1 MYHIGDQYH
10 EGAEYNRYALKKID
24 ERNLSPRRKSKLAGW
39 YEDRIAEEEA
49 MCEKLKAVGHEIYMQ
64 IKEAKEKGE
73 K

>member
-1 MYHIGDQYH
+1 MTNNFWL
-10 EGAEYNRYALKKID
+10 GANELCIVP
-24 ERNLSPRRKSKLAGW
+24 RNGTFGVVEKYEGW